1 MYFVAVF
8 RGGTRSRVVKPS
20 HEDEWTGGMSRTTRG
35 TSGGGSGSRGLS
47 PVVGTVLLVAIV
59 LVLAAVLA
67 NLSLGFSD
75 RLRSPAPQGAYSTEY
90 HPGGEDN
97 GGYPYFELRY
107 EGGPSSDASNIYV
120 RDESGNEVAWADVW
134 TAGDVVESGEYIHID
149 GYLSDG
155 ALDHVCE
162 AGQEY
167 LVIVRDDDGRTLMM
181 MGFEAPSVPD
191 PPSGWC

>member
-1 MYFVAVF
+1 MW
-8 RGGTRSRVVKPS
+8 GTV
-20 HEDEWTGGMSRTTRG
+20 DG
-35 TSGGGSGSRGLS
+35 TSEWGSRSRGLS

-59 LVLAAVLA
+59 LVLASVLA
-67 NLSLGFSD
+67 NLGLGFTD

-90 HPGGEDN
+90 HPEGEDN
-97 GGYPYFELRY
+97 SGYPYFELTY
-107 EGGPSSDASNIYV
+107 EAGPTSDASNIYI
-120 RDESGNEVAWADVW
+120 RDESGNEVAWEDVW
-134 TAGDVVESGEYIHID
+134 TAGEVVETGEHIHID

-181 MGFEAPSVPD
+181 MGFEVPTEPD
-191 PPSGWC
+191 PPAGWC